1 MASFESADRAVYV
14 ISVAAELAGVHPQ
27 TLRIYE
33 RRGLLDPA
41 RTGGGSR
48 RYSADD
54 ITRLRRIQL
63 LTADGLNLEGVRRVL
78 ALEVEIAQLR
88 AELDQVRR
96 EARDAVDRTHRQY
109 RRDLV
114 PVPTELLPARWRP

>member
-1 MASFESADRAVYV
+1 
-14 ISVAAELAGVHPQ
+14 
-27 TLRIYE
+27 
-33 RRGLLDPA
+33 
-41 RTGGGSR
+41 
-48 RYSADD
+48 
-54 ITRLRRIQL
+54 
-63 LTADGLNLEGVRRVL
+63 VL